1 MKMNINYLI
10 IGILV
15 VLLVMSSVQAFQI
28 NKIKSAGTN
37 AGTTNTGALDTTG
50 WTENEIM
57 NYEMHGTIP
66 SRVAGSAGSQ
76 AASGAGSGM
85 VGGC

>member
-1 MKMNINYLI
+1 MKMNINYIIMGTLI
-10 IGILV
+10 
-15 VLLVMSSVQAFQI
+15 VLLVLSSVQAVQI
-28 NKIKSAGTN
+28 NKIKSTGAN

-50 WTENEIM
+50 WNENEIM

-66 SRVAGSAGSQ
+66 SR
-76 AASGAGSGM
+76 AASIAVPQTGSGM